1 MTTLTR
7 KCFKVPGKVVIN
19 GGYLVCF
26 EEEGACLTVDSYLN
40 VNYSHDYSDK
50 FTFNLEMDGNNI
62 NLSFESDL
70 YKSNVSK
77 DNYLVKIV
85 KEFYKF
91 TSITPKGA
99 YKVNLLW
106 DDGFFYKNVK
116 LGLGSSACLVVGIVK
131 ILFDSNK
138 VTNYSFLDLVKSINQ
153 YFSPFSSGIDVTS
166 CYKGNIFYSKKGD
179 SKLRCNKTI
188 MLLGTMLKST
198 DTKENLKFIN
208 QKEKFNSLKE
218 INSKI
223 IKLIKVGAMGTPELK
238 MLYKEYLCELKK
250 ISQEIVPLYQ
260 YSVLMN
266 TFDMDIIGCGVSGSG
281 GEDAVWCLV
290 TEREVY
296 NVLALWNNKFSYV
309 KKVTVPE
316 KSGLI
321 EL

>member
-1 MTTLTR
+1 
-7 KCFKVPGKVVIN
+7 
-19 GGYLVCF
+19 
-26 EEEGACLTVDSYLN
+26 
-40 VNYSHDYSDK
+40 
-50 FTFNLEMDGNNI
+50 
-62 NLSFESDL
+62 
-70 YKSNVSK
+70 
-77 DNYLVKIV
+77 
-85 KEFYKF
+85 
-91 TSITPKGA
+91 
-99 YKVNLLW
+99 
-106 DDGFFYKNVK
+106 
-116 LGLGSSACLVVGIVK
+116 
-131 ILFDSNK
+131 
-138 VTNYSFLDLVKSINQ
+138 
-153 YFSPFSSGIDVTS
+153 
-166 CYKGNIFYSKKGD
+166 
-179 SKLRCNKTI
+179 NKTI

-250 ISQEIVPLYQ
+250 ISQEIIPLYQ